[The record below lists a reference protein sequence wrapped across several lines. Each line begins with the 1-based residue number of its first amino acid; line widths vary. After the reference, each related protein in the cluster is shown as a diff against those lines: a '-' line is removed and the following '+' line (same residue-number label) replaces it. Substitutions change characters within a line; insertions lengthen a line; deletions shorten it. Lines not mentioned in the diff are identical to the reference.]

1 MKITRL
7 ALNRP
12 VTTVMVFVSAVVL
25 GLVSTRLIPLQYFPE
40 FDIPF
45 IFVDLPYSG
54 SSPDETERLIVR
66 PAEEVLATIPGVE
79 RMSSTAHS
87 NGGNVR
93 LMFKIGEDTAT
104 KGMLVREKLDAIV
117 DQFPSDFTRY
127 YVWQRSISDES
138 ILDLR
143 ISSERDLSNAY
154 ELLNRKVK
162 NSLERIDGVSRVEL
176 NGVVPREL
184 RVELN
189 ADRVAAHNINV
200 TDLATDLQNANFAVS
215 GGRITDA
222 GRRLIVRPVGSLT
235 TAEQVANLVIN
246 KTGVRLRDVADVTYD
261 QPVLDYGRHLDR
273 SYAIA
278 IEVYKE
284 GGANT
289 VAVCESIINE
299 VEKLRQ
305 DPEMRGIAIY
315 EMDNQG
321 AGIVYSIRELLK
333 AGVTGAFFAFVVLF
347 FFLRRWS
354 TTTIVALSVPISLI
368 ITLGVLY
375 FAGISLNILTM
386 MGLMLAIGML
396 VDNAVVVTESIHR
409 HQLLSP
415 SDPRGSSIRGV
426 KEVGLAVT
434 AGTFTT
440 GIVFLP
446 NIISQQ
452 DQISLFLKHVSI
464 TICVALAASLLV
476 SQTIVPMLTARLKPH
491 DSGRKLTI
499 VDRGIGLYKKVLT
512 WTLRHRAITTIASV
526 LILGSGF
533 LAGQLANFD
542 FGDDEGGERRIRLHY
557 HLDGTYQLPIVEQAV
572 DTIEDYLYANQE
584 KFEIESV
591 YTWYTTNQAS
601 STILLIDEKDA
612 ELEPDEIEELI
623 QEDLPKLAIARPNFS
638 WRRSDSREENIRV
651 VVQGESSE
659 VLSEIAEQLAERIN
673 LMDGFKDA
681 LSESEKGSEEIHILV
696 DRQRARQY
704 GFSSQQIAGTVSSAM
719 RGRNIRRFHNEDG
732 EIELRLQYKD
742 GDKQTTSDI
751 TNLTIQRTGQSPIR
765 LAALADVKRS
775 TGPRSIEREQRQTV
789 VGVHAKLDGINSGDA
804 RRQLQ
809 QLMQSYQLPPGYN
822 WGFGTQFNRDQES
835 QNIMLRN
842 VLLALMLIYLVMAGL
857 FESLIH
863 PLAIWISMLYGI
875 VGMMWFFVVTKT
887 IISILAWIGGLILI
901 GVVVNNGIVLV
912 EHINNLRREGQDR
925 TSAVLQAG
933 AERFRPILMTAA
945 TTVLGL
951 IPLSLSNTLIGGDGP
966 PYYPMARAIVGGLS
980 FATIVTLLI
989 LPTIYIHLDN
999 LRGWG
1004 STIVSNS
1011 RSGFGTKVK
1020 L

>member
-7 ALNRP
+7 ALKRP
-12 VTTVMVFVSAVVL
+12 VTTIMLFISAVVL

-40 FDIPF
+40 FDVPF

-54 SSPDETERLIVR
+54 SSPEETERLIVR

-79 RMSSTAHS
+79 RMASTAHS

-93 LMFKIGEDTAT
+93 LMFKMGSETASR
-104 KGMLVREKLDAIV
+104 GMLVREKLDSIV

-127 YVWQRSISDES
+127 FVWQRSIADEA
-138 ILDLR
+138 ILELR

-162 NSLERIDGVSRVEL
+162 NRLERLDGVSRVEL
-176 NGVVPREL
+176 NGVVAKEL
-184 RVELN
+184 RVELL
-189 ADRVAAHNINV
+189 ADRVSAHNIDV
-200 TDLATDLQNANFAVS
+200 RQLADDLQRANFAVS
-215 GGRITDA
+215 GGRITD
-222 GRRLIVRPVGSLT
+222 GGKRLIVRPIGSLT
-235 TAEQVANLVIN
+235 TAEEVGDIIVNR
-246 KTGVRLRDVADVTYD
+246 TGVRLRDIAEVTYD

-273 SYAIA
+273 SYAVALEI
-278 IEVYKE
+278 YKE

-289 VAVCESIINE
+289 VDVCNRIIAEIEN
-299 VEKLRQ
+299 LR
-305 DPEMRGIAIY
+305 DDSEMRGISLY

-321 AGIVYSIRELLK
+321 AGIVSSIMELLK
-333 AGVTGAFFAFVVLF
+333 AGLTGAVFAFIILF

-354 TTTIVALSVPISLI
+354 TTTIVALSVPISLV
-368 ITLGVLY
+368 ITLGVMY

-386 MGLMLAIGML
+386 MGLMLAVGML

-415 SDPRGSSIRGV
+415 EDPRGASIRGV

-446 NIISQQ
+446 NIVSQQ

-476 SQTIVPMLTARLKPH
+476 AQTIVPMFTSRVQMKPK
-491 DSGRKLTI
+491 GPKRTI
-499 VDRGIGLYKKVLT
+499 IDKAIEIYKRVLA
-512 WTLRHRAITTIASV
+512 WSLEHRTVTTIASILV
-526 LILGSGF
+526 LASGL
-533 LAGQLANFD
+533 LAGQIANFD
-542 FGDDEGGERRIRLHY
+542 FGDEESGERRIRLHY
-557 HLDGTYQLPIVEQAV
+557 HLDGTYQLPIVEAAV
-572 DTIEDYLYANQE
+572 DKIEDYLYDNQE
-584 KFEIESV
+584 EFEIASV

-601 STILLIDEKDA
+601 STILLTDEADA
-612 ELEPDEIEELI
+612 ELTPREIEDLI
-623 QEDLPKLAIARPNFS
+623 QESLPKLAIARPNFS
-638 WRRSDSREENIRV
+638 WRRSDSQEEDIRV

-659 VLSEIAEQLAERIN
+659 VLAEIAEQLAERIN
-673 LMDGFKDA
+673 YIPGFKNA
-681 LSESEKGSEEIHILV
+681 LSESEKGAEEVHILV

-704 GFSSQQIAGTVSSAM
+704 GFSSQQVAGTVSSAM

-742 GDKQTTSDI
+742 NDKQTVSDLS
-751 TNLTIQRTGQSPIR
+751 NLTIQRDGSPPIR
-765 LAALADVKRS
+765 LAALANIQRT
-775 TGPRSIEREQRQTV
+775 TGPRSIEREGRQTV
-789 VGVHAKLDGINSGDA
+789 IGVHAKLEDINRGEA
-804 RRQLQ
+804 RRKLQ
-809 QLMQSYQLPPGYN
+809 QLMDNYSLPPGYS
-822 WGFGTQFNRDQES
+822 WGFGVSFDRDQES

-875 VGMMWFFVVTKT
+875 VGMLWFFVVTNT
-887 IISILAWIGGLILI
+887 TVSILAWIGGLILI
-901 GVVVNNGIVLV
+901 GVVVNNGIVFV
-912 EHINNLRREGQDR
+912 EHINNLRREGMSR
-925 TSAVLQAG
+925 KESVLQAG
-933 AERFRPILMTAA
+933 AERFRPIFMTAA

-999 LRGWG
+999 LSGWG
-1004 STIVSNS
+1004 SKIVRNS
-1011 RSGFGTKVK
+1011 KSGFRDR
-1020 L
+1020 LHF